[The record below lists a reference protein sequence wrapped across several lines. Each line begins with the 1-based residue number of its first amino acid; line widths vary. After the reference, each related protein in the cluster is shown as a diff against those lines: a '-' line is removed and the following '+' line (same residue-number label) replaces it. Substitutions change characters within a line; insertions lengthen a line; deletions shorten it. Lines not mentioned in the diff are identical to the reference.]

1 MTATNLDVDTFAPWE
16 RHTLPNGS
24 IVYYRDPDHVYAT
37 EIHEVQGKWSYVQG
51 SRLTSVTT
59 AIKPLDY
66 DPDGLIRWAVRQS
79 EQGLDWAQV
88 RKSRAAS
95 GTHVHMHALH
105 ALALGHLTTGQALPN
120 FDALTEEERGYAL
133 GVLAFWH
140 EHEPVTEYSEQ
151 VVYSAK
157 HRVVGRLDLIAEIGG
172 RRVMVDAKTTA
183 SGFIP
188 VKHHAQGPLYDVCAR
203 ECGVGGTDAQ
213 FILMVFPDGRYE
225 LIESLG
231 THEGALCA
239 LATYRE
245 AQRIS
250 AGMTAQRKARVAA

>member
-1 MTATNLDVDTFAPWE
+1 MSTVNLDVDTFAPWE

-24 IVYYRDPDHVYAT
+24 IVYYRDSDHAYST
-37 EIHEVQGKWSYVQG
+37 EIHKTGGKWSYVQG

-59 AIKPLDY
+59 AIKPLDFE
-66 DPDGLIRWAVRQS
+66 PDGLMRWAVRQFA
-79 EQGLDWAQV
+79 EGRGWEAV
-88 RKSRAAS
+88 REARAESGTKVHKHALYALAS
-95 GTHVHMHALH
+95 GKP
-105 ALALGHLTTGQALPN
+105 LPD

-140 EHEPVTEYSEQ
+140 EHEPVTEYAEQ

-157 HRVVGRLDLIAEIGG
+157 YRVVGRLDLIAEIDG
-172 RRVMVDAKTTA
+172 RRVMVDAKTSA

-203 ECGVGGTDAQ
+203 ECGVGPTDAQ

-250 AGMTAQRKARVAA
+250 AGMTAQRKAREAA

>member
-1 MTATNLDVDTFAPWE
+1 MSTVNLDVDTFAPWE
-16 RHTLPNGS
+16 RWTMPNGS
-24 IVYYRDPDHVYAT
+24 IVYYRDTDHCYAT
-37 EIHEVQGKWSYVQG
+37 EIRETNGKWSYVQG

-59 AIKPLDY
+59 AIRPLDHNP
-66 DPDGLIRWAVRQS
+66 DPLIRWAVRQS
-79 EQGLDWAQV
+79 EAGLDWQQV
-88 RKSRAAS
+88 GQERATA
-95 GTHVHMHALH
+95 GTNVHKLALH
-105 ALALGHLTTGQALPN
+105 ELALGNPLPD

-151 VVYSAK
+151 VVYSAE

-188 VKHHAQGPLYDVCAR
+188 VKHHAQGPLYDLCAE
-203 ECGVGGTDAQ
+203 ECGIGGTEEQ
-213 FILMVFPDGRYE
+213 YILMVYPDPDRE
-225 LIESLG
+225 PDLIPSLG

-250 AGMTAQRKARVAA
+250 SGMAAQRKARAAA